1 MPNISAKRFVLIP
14 SFTLKIHIVDF
25 KGHQIQQVRLYWD
38 QGSLLKLV
46 DVIGSRGKNW
56 PIRDGK
62 DQARLIAS
70 SAATTT
76 SQGNGVT
83 PSTSTSNPGNPNEA
97 VVTSDPAEQRKNVT
111 GDPHASLS
119 LFGPRSDDSAHVPKA
134 TAPRGSAKPPPRD
147 YHDLFVSEGS
157 PDASA
162 QASQKENRPRAQSQ
176 KAQSAKPP
184 PRDYHDLFI
193 GNDSDASPAAK
204 ERPASPQKSGQV
216 APKGGAGKNYH
227 PSRLFDMDD
236 TPPGTPK
243 SPSKDTYIKP
253 HPTKF
258 KHFEMGGDNEESSKQ
273 QSPAKPRVKPQSQL
287 DIGEYLNA
295 TEKPIKNPRN
305 QEIRHFGWGDD
316 DTNVES
322 PVKHPNVA
330 HARPDAKASFDFQD
344 DGTPGDNRRPAG
356 HPRGKGVNNGLG
368 LYQNNLFDDTELP
381 PIPPKNRPLS
391 TVTNLK
397 GRSKDFDPKWGL
409 ADAQPT
415 LTDRTK
421 ENKPV
426 SPLKPKSTKPTK
438 PQPEDDDEEFQHFA
452 PPKSTAQTSGDSR
465 PASRDQENLTSTR
478 NTDRPMGIKNGG
490 DGMGG
495 AKGSVRSWGFGDES
509 DEDGVGGSNSGKFMA
524 GKKQQAPKESSG
536 FWDY

>member
-1 MPNISAKRFVLIP
+1 M
-14 SFTLKIHIVDF
+14 
-25 KGHQIQQVRLYWD
+25 
-38 QGSLLKLV
+38 
-46 DVIGSRGKNW
+46 IGSRGKNW

-70 SAATTT
+70 SAAITA

-83 PSTSTSNPGNPNEA
+83 PSTSASSSQNQNDVGITNTA
-97 VVTSDPAEQRKNVT
+97 TEQRNNVT

-119 LFGPRSDDSAHVPKA
+119 LFSPRSNDSSNVP
-134 TAPRGSAKPPPRD
+134 TAMASRGSAKPPPRD
-147 YHDLFVSEGS
+147 YHDLFVGEDV

-162 QASQKENRPRAQSQ
+162 QVSQKENRPRAQSQ

-184 PRDYHDLFI
+184 PRDYHDLFV
-193 GNDSDASPAAK
+193 GNESGASPASK
-204 ERPASPQKSGQV
+204 NRSASPQKGGHV

-258 KHFEMGGDNEESSKQ
+258 KHFEMGGENEESTKH
-273 QSPAKPRVKPQSQL
+273 QSPAKPIVKPQSQL

-305 QEIRHFGWGDD
+305 QEVRHFGWDD
-316 DTNVES
+316 DDANVES
-322 PVKHPNVA
+322 PAKYPNVA
-330 HARPDAKASFDFQD
+330 HARPDANASFDFQD
-344 DGTPGDNRRPAG
+344 DGTPRDNRRAAG
-356 HPRGKGVNNGLG
+356 HSRGKGVNSGLG
-368 LYQNNLFDDTELP
+368 LYQNNIYDDTELP
-381 PIPPKNRPLS
+381 QSLKKNQPLS

-409 ADAQPT
+409 EDATPI

-421 ENKPV
+421 EIKPA
-426 SPLKPKSTKPTK
+426 SPLKVKSSKPTNTK
-438 PQPEDDDEEFQHFA
+438 TEDDDEEFQHFA
-452 PPKSTAQTSGDSR
+452 PPKTQAQTTGSSR
-465 PASRDQENLTSTR
+465 PASRDQENLASTR
-478 NTDRPMGIKNGG
+478 DTDRPIGIKSGG

-495 AKGSVRSWGFGDES
+495 AKGSARSWGFGDES
-509 DEDGVGGSNSGKFMA
+509 DEDGVGGGNSGKFVA